1 MITPEFAAIWIG
13 WLLAGGSPGP
23 ATMGIA
29 GTAMTGGRKDGLA
42 FALGILAGSAS
53 WGIAAALG
61 LSAIMLTNAWLFEII
76 RYAGAAYLGWLAI
89 KALIRVAN
97 PSNAQV
103 GTPFSGSFANL
114 FMKGAAIHITNPKA
128 ILSWG
133 AIYSI
138 VAPANASVAMLFG
151 YFALLYAGSI
161 LIFIGYAFLFSS
173 APMVR
178 AYGRSRRWFDL
189 AFAGFFG
196 FASFKILTAR
206 LP

>member
-1 MITPEFAAIWIG
+1 MITVQFAAIWVA

-29 GTAMTGGRKDGLA
+29 GTAMSAGRTSALA

-61 LSAIMLTNAWLFEII
+61 LSAIMLANAWIFEMI
-76 RYAGAAYLGWLAI
+76 RYAGALYLGWLAF
-89 KALIRVAN
+89 KALRRAAS
-97 PSNAQV
+97 PQGAAM
-103 GTPFSGSFANL
+103 GTPFSGSGRTL

-133 AIYSI
+133 SIYAI
-138 VAPANASVAMLFG
+138 VAPPDATPAMLFG

-161 LIFIGYAFLFSS
+161 LIFIGYALLFSS
-173 APMVR
+173 AKVVR
-178 AYGRSRRWFDL
+178 AYARAQRWFDL

-206 LP
+206 LQ